1 MACSVG
7 QESRDVTLISLDE
20 RRHLILGEPALL
32 DRCATMFH
40 LQRVEERGPDLFDQ
54 VRRLLPVE
62 SRGGQSAI
70 LFEATPDSAA
80 AFRDLRRIAAEDG
93 FANAT
98 LLDENGR
105 FAHVMKVRPA
115 ELPDAAKA
123 LAPALATISDQLDTI
138 IEALDELQ
146 GMVGEVLDNQD
157 ATLLGQVHAA
167 VDALR
172 SYGRHVLAHGP
183 SELQLS
189 AVGPHSATLDANI
202 AELTDRLRSAI
213 ARLEGKSAISA
224 ATSYRKRGSRMAQHL
239 ILLNEAIEAS
249 FGHSVVMAFH
259 EISMN
264 GDAAARSLVEQAVV
278 RRDERRGRLLDLG
291 GDLDRALRAASKNEG
306 LAALHLLKGGF
317 PMLNKARSSAEE
329 LAAAAELQASRITE
343 FESRPAI
350 TATDVLPTLGVG
362 QSRAE
367 ALTLEIVDDPVT

>member
-1 MACSVG
+1 VG
-7 QESRDVTLISLDE
+7 QESRDVTVISLDE

-32 DRCATMFH
+32 DRCATMLH
-40 LQRVEERGPDLFDQ
+40 LQRVEERGPNVFDQ

>member
-1 MACSVG
+1 MG
-7 QESRDVTLISLDE
+7 QESRDVTVISLDE

-40 LQRVEERGPDLFDQ
+40 LQRVEERGPNVFDQ

-98 LLDENGR
+98 LLDESGR

-224 ATSYRKRGSRMAQHL
+224 AASYRKRGSRMAQHL